1 MSAPSRAQPAAA
13 LDFQHVFSEHCKF
26 VWRVLARLGVHQSDL
41 PDVCQEVFLVVHR
54 QLGNFDPTRAALSS
68 WMYGICLRS
77 ASDYRRRRVRRKETS
92 AEAAPVVARAEH
104 QFEDLAQRR
113 AWHRLE
119 AVLDAMDAGKRA
131 AFVLYELENLP
142 MSQVAAILSC
152 PLQTAYARL
161 HAARRL
167 VFQAFEEKSES

>member
-1 MSAPSRAQPAAA
+1 MSIPGRLEPAAA
-13 LDFQHVFSEHCKF
+13 LDFQDVFSEHCKF

-54 QLGNFDPTRAALSS
+54 QLAHFDPSRAALSS
-68 WMYGICLRS
+68 WVYGICLRS
-77 ASDYRRRRVRRKETS
+77 ASDYRRRRGRRKETS
-92 AEAAPVVARAEH
+92 DEAVPVVAVDEH

-113 AWHRLE
+113 AWQRLE
-119 AVLDAMDAGKRA
+119 AVLDEMDAGKRET
-131 AFVLYELENLP
+131 FVLYELENLP
-142 MSQVAAILSC
+142 MAQVAAILGC

-167 VFQAFEEKSES
+167 VFTAFEEKSES

>member
-1 MSAPSRAQPAAA
+1 MSVSSRMEPAVV
-13 LDFQHVFSEHCKF
+13 LDFQHVFSEHCQF
-26 VWRVLARLGVHQSDL
+26 VWRVLARLGIRHSDL

-54 QLGNFDPTRAALSS
+54 QLGHFDPSRAALSS
-68 WMYGICLRS
+68 WIYGICLRS
-77 ASDYRRRRVRRKETS
+77 ASDYRRRCGRRKETS
-92 AEAAPVVARAEH
+92 DEAAPVVALAEH
-104 QFEDLAQRR
+104 QFEDLARRR
-113 AWHRLE
+113 AWQRLE
-119 AVLDAMDAGKRA
+119 AVLDEMDAGKRE

-167 VFQAFEEKSES
+167 VCQAFEEKSES

>member
-1 MSAPSRAQPAAA
+1 MSLSSRTEPAAV
-13 LDFQHVFSEHCKF
+13 LDFQQVFSEHCKY

-54 QLGNFDPTRAALSS
+54 QLVQFDPSRAALSS
-68 WMYGICLRS
+68 WVYGICLRS
-77 ASDYRRRRVRRKETS
+77 ASNYRRRRGRRKETS
-92 AEAAPVVARAEH
+92 DEAAPVVALAEH

-113 AWHRLE
+113 AWRRLE
-119 AVLDAMDAGKRA
+119 AVLDQMDAGKRE

-142 MSQVAAILSC
+142 MSQVATILGC